1 MNDKVKETAEE
12 LLIKII
18 DFIFETE
25 PDKEEQRH
33 RLLELAC
40 SLIMA
45 TIDLDQ
51 DSDHVLQDIFQAC
64 EDVKCL
70 TTAGAI
76 KYKCGDESI
85 VKKEWKPE
93 K

>member
-12 LLIKII
+12 LTIKII
-18 DFIFETE
+18 DFIFKTE
-25 PDKEEQRH
+25 PDEEEQRH
-33 RLLELAC
+33 RLLELTC

-51 DSDHVLQDIFQAC
+51 DTDHVLQDIFSSC
-64 EDVKCL
+64 EDVKYL